1 MKQSYYWKRHIA
13 VIDLLGGEGGK
24 KKKRENLRCN
34 FNELSHCSDLVSF
47 YSLQTLICTDNR
59 RSQSDFQAYWVQNK
73 SICIDSTLH
82 FAPLCRNAPNG
93 MFIKSNTQ
101 MGHDVK
107 DACYPESLSVNRL
120 FFFFFFF
127 SSRDQVCTC
136 FHTRRLQAW
145 ICLALHSYAAWSTVM
160 LFLLLCIVRACC
172 ACISPVLYLH
182 YAALVLFLGTL

>member
-120 FFFFFFF
+120 FFFLFFLFQPWSSLHVF
-127 SSRDQVCTC
+127 SHAETSGLD
-136 FHTRRLQAW
+136 
-145 ICLALHSYAAWSTVM
+145 
-160 LFLLLCIVRACC
+160 LFSVAFLCSLINRNAVPAVVY
-172 ACISPVLYLH
+172 S
-182 YAALVLFLGTL
+182 